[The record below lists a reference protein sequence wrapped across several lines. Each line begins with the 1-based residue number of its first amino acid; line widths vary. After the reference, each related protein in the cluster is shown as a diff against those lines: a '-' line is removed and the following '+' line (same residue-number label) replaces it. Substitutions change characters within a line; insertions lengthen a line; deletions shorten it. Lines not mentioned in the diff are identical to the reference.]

1 MALSQDELRH
11 LARLAR
17 IDLSDDELR
26 SLEGDLQQILQY
38 VALLAELD
46 TTDVEPTAQVAVSAA
61 PLRADDPRA
70 GLDTEAALAE
80 APRLGETAFAVPAFV
95 DES

>member
-1 MALSQDELRH
+1 MALSQDDLRH

-17 IDLSDDELR
+17 IDLSDSELAG
-26 SLEGDLQQILQY
+26 LEGDLQQILQY
-38 VALLAELD
+38 VALLEELD
-46 TTDVEPTAQVAVSAA
+46 TANVEPTTQVAVSSA
-61 PLRADDPRA
+61 PLRPDEPRE
-70 GLDTEAALAE
+70 GLDTAAALAE